1 MSASNEG
8 ASSFET
14 NGRKYARKGG
24 VASYLGVCPRTVDNW
39 MASGV
44 VPFIRVGRIVLF
56 DLHEVE
62 ESLNKFKVAAK
73 GSHHVRSL
81 LKS

>member
-1 MSASNEG
+1 MNQFSEG
-8 ASSFET
+8 SSPLKL
-14 NGRKYARKGG
+14 GSKYARKGV

-39 MASGV
+39 MKSGAI
-44 VPFIRVGRIVLF
+44 PFMRVGRVILF
-56 DLHEVE
+56 NLHEVE